1 LLTALNINGVQI
13 SGNLE
18 WKIVKVYNKLVRDR
32 IPEIIKSSGKLC
44 KIRILHE
51 DEYVREL
58 RKKAFE
64 ELEEYMS
71 AKDDESAIEEL
82 ADVLEIIHSLA
93 EYHGVSIE
101 KVEEVRVQKAEKR
114 GRFKEKIFLIEV
126 EDM

>member
-1 LLTALNINGVQI
+1 M
-13 SGNLE
+13 
-18 WKIVKVYNKLVRDR
+18 VKVYNKLVRDR
-32 IPEIIKSSGKLC
+32 IPEIIKSSCKLC

-51 DEYVREL
+51 DEYVQEL

-71 AKDDESAIEEL
+71 VKDDETAIEEL
-82 ADVLEIIHSLA
+82 VDVLEIIHALA

-101 KVEEVRVQKAEKR
+101 KVEKVRVQKAEKR

-126 EDM
+126 EDK